1 MKNKVGSRRGS
12 QEVARYE
19 RDKEVYTRHRGRV
32 GEVGCEKNVYR
43 GNKMV
48 CTKQLGGGGRG
59 EGEGRGRRGVEVGV
73 QVRVRGVDKRDKC
86 VHQAARY
93 EVCTRHRGGMGE
105 VGCEK
110 SVYRGNKMVCTK
122 HLVAVMRVRATLRP
136 EDEQEVVEVKN
147 RIELRL
153 EVNWIQGVMKIK
165 CFHEQIKN
173 EWTGIRESS
182 KVGVCTVRDGVRR
195 E

>member
-12 QEVARYE
+12 QE

-73 QVRVRGVDKRDKC
+73 QRVEGVRVEMESRSNKIEEVEVEVEIRFRLALRGVGEGYIRGGEVDG
-86 VHQAARY
+86 VHQVS
-93 EVCTRHRGGMGE
+93 EMSVCTRVGRRGAPGG
-105 VGCEK
+105 
-110 SVYRGNKMVCTK
+110 
-122 HLVAVMRVRATLRP
+122 
-136 EDEQEVVEVKN
+136 VVEEGDK
-147 RIELRL
+147 RRWGGE
-153 EVNWIQGVMKIK
+153 
-165 CFHEQIKN
+165 
-173 EWTGIRESS
+173 T
-182 KVGVCTVRDGVRR
+182 RDG